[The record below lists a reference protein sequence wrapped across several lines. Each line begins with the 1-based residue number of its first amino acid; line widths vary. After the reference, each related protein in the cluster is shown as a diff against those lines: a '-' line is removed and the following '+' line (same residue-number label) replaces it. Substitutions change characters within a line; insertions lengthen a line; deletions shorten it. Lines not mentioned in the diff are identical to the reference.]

1 MGNPWNGAINRA
13 YKHSPQKPHGADIKE
28 KRELFDTICGG
39 DILSSAMT
47 VSNLSD
53 PHWDPSGFGL
63 IFMESG
69 ESHFA
74 FCCLF
79 LSLTDSDSGRCP
91 VVSSPLLARSYY
103 CNKHQPFFPLN
114 NPSRCTTLPF
124 MNKSPR
130 SPPGQAATH
139 FYLWTQQGREPSQ
152 SEIQV

>member
-1 MGNPWNGAINRA
+1 MGPSIEHISTVH
-13 YKHSPQKPHGADIKE
+13 KSPMVQTSR
-28 KRELFDTICGG
+28 KRENCLTQLWGRHSVQCSD
-39 DILSSAMT
+39 
-47 VSNLSD
+47 LSD
-53 PHWDPSGFGL
+53 SHWDPSGFGL